1 MNYHTLRLLSP
12 QRQEQINWKDQ
23 SSESTEHLCISL
35 LEARLHKG
43 RVLWEGEKAPSCFSV
58 VPQMQLPL
66 TCGVGASASLPGCEG
81 VTTHPAGVQLHPMQ
95 QDGDRELGVTPV
107 VTLGSCSSAG
117 WTLIMHWQGKAWG
130 LLLIVACPGLKLE

>member
-1 MNYHTLRLLSP
+1 MYRCLKHG
-12 QRQEQINWKDQ
+12 
-23 SSESTEHLCISL
+23 STK
-35 LEARLHKG
+35 A
-43 RVLWEGEKAPSCFSV
+43 VLWEGEKAPSCFSV

-81 VTTHPAGVQLHPMQ
+81 VTMHPAGVQL
-95 QDGDRELGVTPV
+95 DGDRELGVTPV